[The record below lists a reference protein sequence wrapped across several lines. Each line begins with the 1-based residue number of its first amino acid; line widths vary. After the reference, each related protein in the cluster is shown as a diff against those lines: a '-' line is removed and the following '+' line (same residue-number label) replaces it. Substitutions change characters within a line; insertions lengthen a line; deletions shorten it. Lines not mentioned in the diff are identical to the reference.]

1 MTHVNRI
8 KIAPARALP
17 GTQPAHNS
25 NACHRR
31 MNEIIGAALSC
42 LFLVFA
48 GCSPTVATT
57 ADLKP
62 APMAQ
67 TASGL
72 TDAARAT
79 TQGISFLVQAEDW
92 PGPVDIQKAVTPLKI
107 RIENQGPQPVQ
118 IRYNEFALISSEN
131 RTFSAL
137 PLSRIEG
144 EVAVPVRNL
153 HSPRF
158 YHRNF
163 HVAPHYAG
171 IYTEI
176 TPYHRHFAFDPYYN
190 TTYYGY
196 WENRELP
203 TSEMISRIVPE
214 GVITSGGML
223 EGWLFFEKVD
233 PGDVNRVIFRSDL
246 VNAETGKK
254 FAELRIPFVV
264 K

>member
-1 MTHVNRI
+1 MTRVIRI
-8 KIAPARALP
+8 KSAPARALP
-17 GTQPAHNS
+17 DTNPTCNS

-31 MNEIIGAALSC
+31 VNVIIGAALSC

-48 GCSPTVATT
+48 GCSTT

-62 APMAQ
+62 APTAQ
-67 TASGL
+67 KALGHV
-72 TDAARAT
+72 DAARAS
-79 TQGISFLVQAEDW
+79 TQGISLLVQAQDW
-92 PGPVDIQKAVTPLKI
+92 SGLVDIQKAVTPLKI
-107 RIENQGPQPVQ
+107 RIENNGPQPLQ
-118 IRYNEFALISSEN
+118 IRYNEFTLISSEN

-144 EVAVPVRNL
+144 ELAVPVRDFP
-153 HSPRF
+153 SPRF

-171 IYTEI
+171 VYPGIP
-176 TPYHRHFAFDPYYN
+176 PYHRYFAFDRYYN
-190 TTYYGY
+190 STYYGY
-196 WENRELP
+196 WDNRQLP

-214 GVITSGGML
+214 GVINSGGML

-233 PGDVNRVIFRSDL
+233 PSDLNRVTFRSDL
-246 VNAETGKK
+246 INAETGKK